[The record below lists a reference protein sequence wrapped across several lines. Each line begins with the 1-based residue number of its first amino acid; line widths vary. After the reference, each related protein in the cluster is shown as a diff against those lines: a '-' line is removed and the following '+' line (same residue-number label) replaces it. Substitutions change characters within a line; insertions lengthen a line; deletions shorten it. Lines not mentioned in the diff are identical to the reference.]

1 MHKKNKAIESTIQW
15 IKDNK
20 YTEEIISISDVEL
33 LSGLKRE
40 VISELQGD
48 YPVDIIFSAMQK
60 VEVTY
65 RNKYY
70 GVMKATIVG
79 GFDAMSYKYSM
90 TDMFEGSYLSN
101 RLIGIEFIGEEARIT
116 DNVNL

>member
-40 VISELQGD
+40 VISDFKE
-48 YPVDIIFSAMQK
+48 II
-60 VEVTY
+60 
-65 RNKYY
+65 R
-70 GVMKATIVG
+70 
-79 GFDAMSYKYSM
+79 
-90 TDMFEGSYLSN
+90 
-101 RLIGIEFIGEEARIT
+101 
-116 DNVNL
+116 